1 MHLFDPLPR
10 HFLAC
15 NGINDEIK
23 RALLILLDLLLDIIG
38 GSTGLVTSL
47 SALILSLQLL
57 TLLILNLLPQH
68 HLLLHEFGPLLLLYL
83 ELIDIPNFI
92 ATSK

>member
-10 HFLAC
+10 HLLAC

-23 RALLILLDLLLDIIG
+23 RALLILLNLLLDIIG

-57 TLLILNLLPQH
+57 TLLILNLLPQD
-68 HLLLHEFGPLLLLYL
+68 HLLLHEFGPFFLLYL